1 MKTDKYVGNYVTG
14 ENYDQFA
21 KDFVSDV
28 RAMLKKDA
36 PDWKIAKKYKGW
48 FYLSMF
54 LQNEDTGEYMYL
66 NTGDVRYFKDWWHDR
81 LLIRTAK
88 SDEDYT
94 GGVNHEIKFNELPK
108 FLNMNYEHIAQIRD
122 ENYLDKL
129 QYA

>member
-1 MKTDKYVGNYVTG
+1 
-14 ENYDQFA
+14 
-21 KDFVSDV
+21 
-28 RAMLKKDA
+28 
-36 PDWKIAKKYKGW
+36 
-48 FYLSMF
+48 MF
-54 LQNEDTGEYMYL
+54 LQNENTGKYVYID
-66 NTGDVRYFKDWWHDR
+66 TGDVRYFKDWWHDR
-81 LLIRTAK
+81 LLARTAK